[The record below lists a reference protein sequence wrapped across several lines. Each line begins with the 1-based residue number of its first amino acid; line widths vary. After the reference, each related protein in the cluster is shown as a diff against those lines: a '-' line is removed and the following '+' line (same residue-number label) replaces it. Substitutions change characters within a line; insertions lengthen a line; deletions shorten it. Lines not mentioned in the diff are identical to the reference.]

1 LIFYKKYDIIYIE
14 SERKEMINMKVVRVK
29 AKVVSPKLY
38 TQEDMDSMRIEL
50 ASCRC
55 QIMGLKQKNA
65 QLEAD
70 FDIEKK
76 NHALAT
82 AGVQMWQ
89 RIANENEADARNWK
103 TRADAAVK
111 NKRDADDLALRAA
124 NDLTARFIK
133 AMDKANVAQ
142 AEAANLRLEL
152 KERECRIDE
161 LVKRIKWLESQLP
174 CKSTEVFS

>member
-1 LIFYKKYDIIYIE
+1 
-14 SERKEMINMKVVRVK
+14 MINMKVIRVK
-29 AKVVSPKLY
+29 AKVVSPKMY
-38 TQEDMDSMRIEL
+38 TQEDMDAMTAEL
-50 ASCRC
+50 ASCRA

-103 TRADAAVK
+103 ARADAAVK
-111 NKRDADDLALRAA
+111 AKRDAEDLGMRAA
-124 NDLTARFIK
+124 NDLAARLVK
-133 AMDKANVAQ
+133 AMDEADAAR
-142 AEAANLRLEL
+142 AEAADLNLEL
-152 KERECRIDE
+152 MERGVRIEE
-161 LVKRIKWLESQLP
+161 LERRIEWLQAHSDTGADFV
-174 CKSTEVFS
+174 S